1 MTTIETS
8 PYATRSADAPITTS
22 LDTPPLGGN
31 RSHTPALPSAAS
43 SQIEERRPQDAL
55 RHEPAPGPG
64 EWVLLSYRIPRKLGT
79 PRVTIWR
86 KMKRLGVAQLGD
98 GLVALPATAHTREDL
113 DCIAQE
119 ILQVGGTAAVW
130 LAQSDSDRHEP
141 ELCAGMAAARSQ
153 EYQTVIAHAAAASAP
168 APERTRTIRR
178 LRDELLRIQSRDYF
192 PPAERDIARRA
203 VETLAGPRL
212 CVAADAP
219 KKQP

>member
-1 MTTIETS
+1 MLPS
-8 PYATRSADAPITTS
+8 RPPWRRPRSAGTEATTQRCR
-22 LDTPPLGGN
+22 LPRPHKLTHAGPRTHCDT
-31 RSHTPALPSAAS
+31 
-43 SQIEERRPQDAL
+43 I
-55 RHEPAPGPG
+55 RHPDPG
-64 EWVLLSYRIPRKLGT
+64 EWALLSYRIPRKLGT

-98 GLVALPATAHTREDL
+98 GLVALPATAQTREDL
-113 DCIAQE
+113 DCIAEE

-130 LAQSDSDRHEP
+130 LAQSANDRQER

-153 EYQTVIAHAAAASAP
+153 EYQTVIAHAVAAASAP
-168 APERTRTIRR
+168 APERSRTIWR

-203 VETLAGPRL
+203 VGTLAGPRL
-212 CVAADAP
+212 CVAVDAP

>member
-1 MTTIETS
+1 MTTIETP
-8 PYATRSADAPITTS
+8 PYATGSADAPISTS
-22 LDTPPLGGN
+22 VETPPLGWN
-31 RSHTPALPSAAS
+31 RSRNPALPSAAS
-43 SQIEERRPQDAL
+43 SQVGLRRPQDAV
-55 RHEPAPGPG
+55 RHDPAPGPG

-98 GLVALPATAHTREDL
+98 GLVALPATAQTREDL
-113 DCIAQE
+113 DCIAEE

-130 LAQSDSDRHEP
+130 LAQSASDRQEP

-153 EYQTVIAHAAAASAP
+153 EYQTVIAHAAAAAGAP
-168 APERTRTIRR
+168 AAERTRTMRR

-203 VETLAGPRL
+203 VETLAEPRL
-212 CVAADAP
+212 CVAVDCP
-219 KKQP
+219 RSI